1 MTKTQTRYGTLQE
14 DRRDVIHDNKT
25 YEIKTLQEDRPGM
38 IETQQED
45 RPGMRHN
52 KKTKEVPV

>member
-1 MTKTQTRYGTLQE
+1 MTKTQTRYGTLQV
-14 DRRDVIHDNKT
+14 DRRGVMHDNKT
-25 YEIKTLQEDRPGM
+25 YEGKTLQEDRPGM
-38 IETQQED
+38 IETQED

>member
-1 MTKTQTRYGTLQE
+1 M
-14 DRRDVIHDNKT
+14 HDNKT
-25 YEIKTLQEDRPGM
+25 YEVKTLQEDRPGM
-38 IETQQED
+38 IETQED